1 MSDRLLK
8 RAKRLRVEQT
18 EAEAR
23 LWRHLRAR
31 RFDSF
36 KFKRQ
41 QPLGRF
47 IVDFVCF
54 AQKLIIEVD
63 GSQHLAD
70 MEYDQSRSV
79 WLESQGFRVLRFWND
94 EVLAGSELV
103 LEVIWAE
110 LHGPLPGASRRSLS
124 HKGRG

>member
-8 RAKRLRVEQT
+8 HAKRMRVEQT
-18 EAEAR
+18 EAEAF

-94 EVLAGSELV
+94 EVLGGTELV

-110 LHGPLPGASRRSLS
+110 LHGPLPGR
-124 HKGRG
+124 